1 MEKRQKQLTAGPGH
15 RAPQVLLRSDFAVAV
30 TALPH
35 ATPNELKARLNTCT
49 QINTLNEKKEAP
61 RRFNKRVGGKYER
74 AGAVV

>member
-1 MEKRQKQLTAGPGH
+1 
-15 RAPQVLLRSDFAVAV
+15 VLLRSDFAV

-61 RRFNKRVGGKYER
+61 RRFLKQDLVKVGGKYER
-74 AGAVV
+74 AV